1 MRTTGN
7 VRNTFTA
14 GFAASTMRRTSVPI
28 EEEVEAEND
37 NAEKI
42 KSSLKVSLTDKLRGG
57 VRTTMNSNHDEIPQ

>member
-7 VRNTFTA
+7 VRSTLTA

-28 EEEVEAEND
+28 EEEVEAENG

-42 KSSLKVSLTDKLRGG
+42 TSRLKVGLTDKLRSGL
-57 VRTTMNSNHDEIPQ
+57 RTTMNSNHDEVPQ